1 MATTFVVANQKGG
14 IGKTTTA
21 TALAGVLGQRGKTLL
36 IDADPQGNSTNTYQA
51 LIEDVATLYDVMVDS
66 DRLPLDEAV
75 QHMPNGDIVASDPLL
90 AKAEKMLDGDVEGL
104 YRLKDA
110 IDELDGYEYIVID
123 TAPSLNVI
131 LYNCLIAAD
140 QVIVPVTADAY
151 SIQGMKQLHDTI
163 KAVQKRQNPG
173 LEIAGLLLVKFSG
186 RSNLEK
192 KVEEDLTGI
201 AKSMGT
207 RLFDTRIR
215 ECVKTKEAQEKKKLL
230 INYAPKCTT
239 MMDYGDFVL
248 ELVGKPKKSKRK
260 GK

>member
-21 TALAGVLGQRGKTLL
+21 TTLAGILGKRAKTLL
-36 IDADPQGNSTNTYQA
+36 IDADPQGNSTSTYQA
-51 LIEDVATLYDVMVDS
+51 QVEDVATLYDVIVDS
-66 DRLPLDEAV
+66 DRLPLAEAI

-90 AKAEKMLDGDVEGL
+90 AKAEKILDGDIEGL

-110 IDELDGYEYIVID
+110 IDDFDGYEYIVID

-140 QVIVPVTADAY
+140 RVIIPVTADAY
-151 SIQGMKQLHDTI
+151 SLQGLNQLCETI
-163 KAVQKRQNPG
+163 RAVQRRQNPK

-192 KVEEDLTGI
+192 KTREELREVAD
-201 AKSMGT
+201 KRGT
-207 RLFDTRIR
+207 RLFDTSIR
-215 ECVKTKEAQEKKKLL
+215 ECVKTKEAQEQKRLL
-230 INYAPKCTT
+230 IDYAPKCNTMIDYLAFVDELLQTT
-239 MMDYGDFVL
+239 QRG
-248 ELVGKPKKSKRK
+248 
-260 GK
+260 

>member
-21 TALAGVLGQRGKTLL
+21 TTLAGILGKRAKTLL
-36 IDADPQGNSTNTYQA
+36 IDADPQGNSTSTYQA
-51 LIEDVATLYDVMVDS
+51 QVEDVATLYDVIVDS
-66 DRLPLDEAV
+66 DRLPLAEAI

-90 AKAEKMLDGDVEGL
+90 AKAEKILDGDIEGL

-110 IDELDGYEYIVID
+110 IDDFDGYEYIVID

-140 QVIVPVTADAY
+140 RVIIPVTADAY
-151 SIQGMKQLHDTI
+151 SLQGLNQLCETI
-163 KAVQKRQNPG
+163 RAVQRRQNPK

-192 KVEEDLTGI
+192 KTREELREAADKI
-201 AKSMGT
+201 GT
-207 RLFDTRIR
+207 CLFDTSIR
-215 ECVKTKEAQEKKKLL
+215 ECVKTKEAQEQKRLL
-230 INYAPKCTT
+230 IDYAPKCNTMIDYLAFVDELLQTT
-239 MMDYGDFVL
+239 QRG
-248 ELVGKPKKSKRK
+248 
-260 GK
+260 

>member
-21 TALAGVLGQRGKTLL
+21 TTLAGILGKRAKTLL
-36 IDADPQGNSTNTYQA
+36 IDADPQGNSTSTYQA
-51 LIEDVATLYDVMVDS
+51 QVEDVATLYDVIVDS
-66 DRLPLDEAV
+66 DRLPLAEAI

-90 AKAEKMLDGDVEGL
+90 AKAEKILDGDIEGL

-110 IDELDGYEYIVID
+110 IDDFDGYEYIVID

-140 QVIVPVTADAY
+140 RVIIPVTADAY
-151 SIQGMKQLHDTI
+151 SLQGLNQLCETI
-163 KAVQKRQNPG
+163 RAVQRRQNPK

-192 KVEEDLTGI
+192 KTREELREMADKI
-201 AKSMGT
+201 GT
-207 RLFDTRIR
+207 RLFDTSIR
-215 ECVKTKEAQEKKKLL
+215 ECVKTKEAQEQKRLL
-230 INYAPKCTT
+230 IDYAPKCNTMIDYLAFVDELLQTT
-239 MMDYGDFVL
+239 QRG
-248 ELVGKPKKSKRK
+248 
-260 GK
+260 

>member
-21 TALAGVLGQRGKTLL
+21 TTLAGILGKRAKTLL
-36 IDADPQGNSTNTYQA
+36 IDADPQGNSTSTYQA
-51 LIEDVATLYDVMVDS
+51 QVEDVATLYDVIVDS
-66 DRLPLDEAV
+66 DRLPLAEAI

-90 AKAEKMLDGDVEGL
+90 AKAEKILDGDIEGL

-110 IDELDGYEYIVID
+110 IDDFDGYEYIVID

-140 QVIVPVTADAY
+140 RVIIPVTADAY
-151 SIQGMKQLHDTI
+151 SLQGLNQLCETI
-163 KAVQKRQNPG
+163 RAVQRRQNPK

-192 KVEEDLTGI
+192 KTREELREVADKI
-201 AKSMGT
+201 GT
-207 RLFDTRIR
+207 RLFDTSIR
-215 ECVKTKEAQEKKKLL
+215 ECVKTKEAQEQKRLL
-230 INYAPKCTT
+230 IDYAPKCNTMIDYLAFVDELLQTT
-239 MMDYGDFVL
+239 
-248 ELVGKPKKSKRK
+248 KR
-260 GK
+260 G